1 MIKDIVI
8 KMIQV
13 VVELQSDILEDIED
27 VKLANHE
34 KLLDRND
41 AKLEKM
47 EQIAI
52 FKESLNNA
60 LVQAVQAGE
69 DIDKY
74 RDDVDML
81 ENHLIKLSQLNSK
94 LATIVLPVKEMY
106 KEIIDDITASH
117 GGSLIEVL
125 A

>member
-94 LATIVLPVKEMY
+94 LAAIVLPVKEMY